1 MAFPSIILVRP
12 QMGENIGAAARAMAN
27 FGLREM
33 RLVAPRD
40 GWPNPKASDTAG
52 KAIDIIDDAAVF
64 ETPAE
69 AVADCQFVLATTS
82 RARAVNMPVME
93 ARAAMLELRERIARG
108 EKCAVL
114 FGAERTGLENEEV
127 AMADAVVTIPVSGEY
142 PSLNLGQAVVVLA
155 YEWLMAHTSPL
166 GEVEN
171 LLGFSGECHGA
182 GEPSPEMAKGHF
194 DLSQGRGKFVRN
206 AAMQPPV
213 IIPATREQLHGLFG
227 QLEAA
232 LDETDFW
239 RVPEKKDGMWRNIRA
254 VLMRAGMSGH
264 EVATWRGIV
273 RALREGRKA

>member
-1 MAFPSIILVRP
+1 MPLIILVRP

-52 KAIDIIDDAAVF
+52 KAIDIIDDAALF

-127 AMADAVVTIPVSGEY
+127 AMADAVVTIPVAGEY

-171 LLGFSGECHGA
+171 LLGFSGEGHGA
-182 GEPSPEMAKGHF
+182 F

-213 IIPATREQLHGLFG
+213 TIPATREVLHGLFG

-239 RVPEKKDGMWRNIRA
+239 RVPEKKEGMWRNIRA
-254 VLMRAGMSGH
+254 VLMRAGMSVH

>member
-1 MAFPSIILVRP
+1 MQGPAIILMRP

-52 KAIDIIDDAAVF
+52 KALDIIDEAALF
-64 ETPAE
+64 AE
-69 AVADCQFVLATTS
+69 ASASVADCQYVLATTS
-82 RARAVNMPVME
+82 RARAVNMPVLE
-93 ARAAMLELRERIARG
+93 ARAAMLELRARAARG

-127 AMADAVVTIPVSGEY
+127 ALADAVVTIPVSAQY

-155 YEWLMAHTSPL
+155 YEWLMA
-166 GEVEN
+166 
-171 LLGFSGECHGA
+171 A
-182 GEPSPEMAKGHF
+182 GDTAAF
-194 DLSQGRGKFVRN
+194 ARN
-206 AAMQPPV
+206 AAQLAAPAE
-213 IIPATREQLHGLFG
+213 PATRDELQGLFG

-232 LDETDFW
+232 LDATEFW
-239 RVPEKKDGMWRNIRA
+239 RVPEKKEGMWRNIRA
-254 VLMRAGMSGH
+254 VLTRAGLTAQ

-273 RALREGRKA
+273 RALRS